1 MAAKKKRTGI
11 EWVGGLVSM
20 PAYVTGEGEPFRP
33 ETLFWM
39 GAGGAV
45 LGHTMGKPGDL
56 VEQACE
62 SLRSTIE
69 QPMFG
74 RPHAPDRVRVASPEL
89 AEALRVGQSGIEVV
103 CAPTPEIDAV
113 LAAMRE
119 RMNDDAQTE
128 QSYLAPDVG
137 PAAVAAF
144 FGAAAALF
152 RAKPWK
158 IVPSDQSLF
167 SVTIDKLGVANAALS
182 VIGQMGESLGLIL
195 FSGIDDFEAY
205 LEAAYAIQHGE
216 EPAMPPHFALN
227 FERGAE
233 LSAALRKEI
242 YEHQWEVA
250 AADAFPWLAA
260 VDEDLVARPPTAEE
274 VTIAEAIAL
283 ALAKV
288 LKEKKTLLAAWNGG
302 EPVAR
307 TLVVPT
313 HVGDLEV
320 SFRVPYEGETGE
332 DKPPYDDVLAELF
345 ELGQQ
350 GDEIDAEARGPLEDE
365 LVRRFAASPEASSL
379 PQVQWCRCLMDLGA
393 NFLGA
398 TVATLDASQLR
409 EVVFEIIPR
418 KVSIKALAAGAII
431 AELRAFYA
439 FLGREFGLKQANAC
453 LRVLGGDAATKLHAA
468 LSDTSQF
475 GVAKS
480 MFMAGHDAGFD
491 MTSKEGIEAW
501 MRVMQSRPLPASVRL
516 PSFGPALP
524 AVARAP
530 ARAKKN
536 ARKAARKARKK
547 NR

>member
-1 MAAKKKRTGI
+1 MTAKKKRTGI
-11 EWVGGLVSM
+11 EWVGGVVSM

-39 GAGGAV
+39 GAEGAV
-45 LGHTMGKPGDL
+45 LGHTMGKPGEL
-56 VEQACE
+56 AELACE

-74 RPHAPDRVRVASPEL
+74 RPHTPDRVRVASPEL

-103 CAPTPEIDAV
+103 CSPTPEIDAV

-144 FGAAAALF
+144 FRAAAVLF
-152 RAKPWK
+152 RATPWK

-167 SVTIDKLGVANAALS
+167 SVTIDKLGVADAALS

-205 LEAAYAIQHGE
+205 LEAADAIQHGE

-227 FERGAE
+227 FEGGAE

-274 VTIAEAIAL
+274 VVIAEAIAL

-288 LKEKKTLLAAWNGG
+288 LEEKKALLAAWNGG

-307 TLVVPT
+307 TLLVPT
-313 HVGDLEV
+313 HAGDVEV
-320 SFRVPYEGETGE
+320 ALRVPYERETGE
-332 DKPPYDDVLAELF
+332 HKQPYDVLAALF
-345 ELGQQ
+345 ELAQD
-350 GDEIDAEARGPLEDE
+350 GDEIDAEARGPLEAE

-379 PQVQWCRCLMDLGA
+379 PQVHWCRCLMDLGA
-393 NFLGA
+393 NYLGA
-398 TVATLDASQLR
+398 TVATLDASQVR
-409 EVVFEIIPR
+409 EIVYEVIPR
-418 KVSIKALAAGAII
+418 KVSIQARAAGEII
-431 AELRAFYA
+431 SELRAFYS
-439 FLGREFGLKQANAC
+439 FLGREFALKQANEC
-453 LRVLGGDAATKLHAA
+453 LRVLGGDAVTRLHAA

-475 GVAKS
+475 GMAKS

-491 MTSKEGIEAW
+491 MTSKDGIEAW

-516 PSFGPALP
+516 PSFGPTLTPVDRTA
-524 AVARAP
+524 
-530 ARAKKN
+530 ARAKKS
-536 ARKAARKARKK
+536 ARKAARKARKR